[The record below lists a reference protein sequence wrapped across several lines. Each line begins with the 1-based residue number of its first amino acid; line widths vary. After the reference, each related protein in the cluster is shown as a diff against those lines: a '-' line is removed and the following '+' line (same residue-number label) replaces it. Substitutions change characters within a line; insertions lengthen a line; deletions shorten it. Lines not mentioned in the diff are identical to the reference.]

1 MRYAA
6 SAVLELKYLPLGTKI
21 SNLCTQKAALHEA
34 IVLPAL
40 RPDLFQGIRTPPKVL
55 RRAQSRFCFC
65 FIYIYIVSGGIRL
78 RRCSGALVASAAK
91 VLRRAKSRFIFIF
104 IFFAVHSPPTVLR
117 RASRLGLTSTKVL
130 AYCST
135 EVPAY

>member
-55 RRAQSRFCFC
+55 RRA
-65 FIYIYIVSGGIRL
+65 
-78 RRCSGALVASAAK
+78 
-91 VLRRAKSRFIFIF
+91 KSRFFFVFYTYIFVS
-104 IFFAVHSPPTVLR
+104 VHSPPTVLR

-130 AYCST
+130 AYYST

>member
-55 RRAQSRFCFC
+55 RRASRV
-65 FIYIYIVSGGIRL
+65 YIYICILLYFFLFQGICL
-78 RRCSGALVASAAK
+78 RRCSGALVASALLVLKYLLTVVLKYLLTNTK
-91 VLRRAKSRFIFIF
+91 VHAY
-104 IFFAVHSPPTVLR
+104 FAGHPDVWPAR
-117 RASRLGLTSTKVL
+117 QRQDASRKGR
-130 AYCST
+130 
-135 EVPAY
+135 EV